1 MKLRAPVNIK
11 MLPNAQTGSQPKQTK
26 ALRRYRRAAR
36 GEGREGSTFSQVA
49 ACPEE
54 SHNSFMQKSIDI

>member
-11 MLPNAQTGSQPKQTK
+11 MLKQAK
-26 ALRRYRRAAR
+26 QRKPLRRAR
-36 GEGREGSTFSQVA
+36 KEVAGGEEVGGWREGSTFSQLR